1 VADDKKEDLY
11 GVLGVAR
18 DASDEAIRKAYRKLA
33 RRYHPDVNP
42 GDASAEERFKKV
54 SEAYAVLSDTERRRN
69 YDEFGEISLEVGFD
83 AARAR
88 EMREAFGRRFG
99 ADRGPRGPGDAGEA
113 FRFGGLDDLFSD
125 LFAQRGWEEMRH
137 ARGADLEAE
146 LELDFLDA
154 VRGGEHRITI
164 ARPAADGSVRRE
176 SITVRIPAG
185 VSDGGRIRLRGKG
198 GEGAGEGGPGDLY
211 ARIRVR
217 PHPLFRRE
225 GRDVY
230 FDLPV
235 TVREATL
242 GARISVPTLDGRATL
257 VVPAGTDS
265 GAKLR
270 LRGKGVPDPSGAA
283 PGDLYAVVQIRVP
296 RDLGPEARARLEAAL
311 DGLDPADVRRGLF
324 EW

>member
-1 VADDKKEDLY
+1 VAEDKKDLY
-11 GVLGVAR
+11 GVLGVDRSA
-18 DASDEAIRKAYRKLA
+18 DEDAIRKAYRKLA
-33 RRYHPDVNP
+33 RRHHPDVNP
-42 GDASAEERFKKV
+42 GDASAEERFKAI
-54 SEAYAVLSDTERRRN
+54 SEAYAVLSDPERRRN

-83 AARAR
+83 AAKAR
-88 EMREAFGRRFG
+88 EVREAFGRRFG
-99 ADRGPRGPGDAGEA
+99 PEHAPGGRGGAGEA

-125 LFAQRGWEEMRH
+125 LFAQRGWEEARH

-154 VRGGEHRITI
+154 ARGGEHRISI
-164 ARPAADGSVRRE
+164 ARPAADGSLRRE

-185 VSDGGRIRLRGKG
+185 VADGGRIRLRGKG
-198 GEGAGEGGPGDLY
+198 GEGGGSGGPGDLH

-217 PHPLFRRE
+217 PHPVFRRE

-242 GARISVPTLDGRATL
+242 GARVSVPTLDGRATL

-296 RDLGPEARARLEAAL
+296 RNLSPEAQARLEAAL
-311 DGLDPADVRRGLF
+311 DGGDAEDVRRGLF